1 MLTIR
6 PGSSPLS
13 HVRRVDI
20 VDHDHI
26 ARPHCRQLCKFRD
39 RRRKAPK
46 KEPSLCQHRF
56 WHHGGDGCAFG
67 ARSQ

>member
-20 VDHDHI
+20 IDHDHI

-39 RRRKAPK
+39 RRRKPPK
-46 KEPSLCQHRF
+46 KEPSLCQH
-56 WHHGGDGCAFG
+56 
-67 ARSQ
+67 